1 MAFILANMKPLKRKN
16 QESYLRL
23 LSLFEREL
31 KQYHKVFDN
40 EYYSLHYV
48 LRRKQYTND
57 IEIRVTMNI
66 IKKPL
71 WLILIEEPYNLK
83 NLLEQ
88 YSRYFSVKDVT
99 IVRPFLLSHARK
111 SQNEIVLPKIEE
123 RISFEFF
130 RDNLSWRTL

>member
-1 MAFILANMKPLKRKN
+1 MKPLKRKN
-16 QESYLRL
+16 QESYVRL

-31 KQYHKVFDN
+31 KRYHKVFDN

-130 RDNLSWRTL
+130 RNNLSWRTL

>member
-1 MAFILANMKPLKRKN
+1 MRLLKRKN
-16 QESYLRL
+16 QESYVRL

-31 KQYHKVFDN
+31 KRYHKVFDN

-48 LRRKQYTND
+48 LSREQFTND
-57 IEIRVTMNI
+57 VEIRVTMNV

-71 WLILIEEPYNLK
+71 WLILIDEPYNLK

-130 RDNLSWRTL
+130 RNNLSWRTL

>member
-1 MAFILANMKPLKRKN
+1 MKPLKRKN
-16 QESYLRL
+16 QESYVRL

-31 KQYHKVFDN
+31 KRYHKVFDN

-71 WLILIEEPYNLK
+71 WLILIDEPYNLK

-130 RDNLSWRTL
+130 RNNLSWRTL

>member
-1 MAFILANMKPLKRKN
+1 MRLLKRKN
-16 QESYLRL
+16 HESYVRL

-31 KQYHKVFDN
+31 KRYHKVFDN
-40 EYYSLHYV
+40 DYYSLNYI
-48 LRRKQYTND
+48 LSREQFTND
-57 IEIRVTMNI
+57 VEIRVTMNV

-71 WLILIEEPYNLK
+71 WLILIDEPYNLK

-130 RDNLSWRTL
+130 RNNLSWRTL

>member
-1 MAFILANMKPLKRKN
+1 MRLLKRKN
-16 QESYLRL
+16 HESYVRL

-31 KQYHKVFDN
+31 KRYHKVFDN
-40 EYYSLHYV
+40 EYYLLHYV
-48 LRRKQYTND
+48 LSREQFTND
-57 IEIRVTMNI
+57 VEIRVTMNI

-71 WLILIEEPYNLK
+71 WLILIDEPYNLK

-99 IVRPFLLSHARK
+99 IVRPFLLSHTRK

-130 RDNLSWRTL
+130 RNNLSWRTL

>member
-1 MAFILANMKPLKRKN
+1 MKPLKRKN
-16 QESYLRL
+16 QESYVRL

-31 KQYHKVFDN
+31 KRYHKVFDN
-40 EYYSLHYV
+40 DYYSLNYI
-48 LRRKQYTND
+48 LSREQFTND
-57 IEIRVTMNI
+57 VEIRVTMNI

-71 WLILIEEPYNLK
+71 WLILIDEPYNLK

>member
-1 MAFILANMKPLKRKN
+1 MKPLKRKN
-16 QESYLRL
+16 QESYVRL

-31 KQYHKVFDN
+31 KRYHKVFDN